1 MIEEGGK
8 EVTLQD
14 RTKVAKLF
22 CSINE
27 ALDQIF
33 IFFLFYWLL
42 LQALYG
48 VDLAIITPAQP
59 QINVKINPCTQK
71 NPY

>member
-33 IFFLFYWLL
+33 IFFLFY
-42 LQALYG
+42 
-48 VDLAIITPAQP
+48 
-59 QINVKINPCTQK
+59 
-71 NPY
+71 

>member
-27 ALDQIF
+27 ALDQIL
-33 IFFLFYWLL
+33 IFFLFY
-42 LQALYG
+42 
-48 VDLAIITPAQP
+48 
-59 QINVKINPCTQK
+59 
-71 NPY
+71 